1 MEELDEVVDLLRK
14 YLGGKLTEPERER
27 LERWSAQH
35 PANRALL
42 ESLSDEESLF
52 AGYADYSA
60 MYDESVSNRI
70 RRIEDT
76 LMESI
81 THDSRPKRRI
91 LQWLPY
97 AAAILL
103 VALAGTWFFY
113 GGGGGSPDVKVERIA
128 DIPPGGNRATLTLAD
143 GRTISLD
150 EVRDGII
157 ISGGEITYNDGNPLA
172 EVDEKDGTAFFE
184 LSTPKGGTYR
194 VTLSDGTT
202 VWLNAASTLKYPNRF
217 TGNER
222 TVALVGEAYFEVSK
236 GAPFK
241 VISRGQTV
249 EVLGTQFNVSAYAD
263 EQQVQTTLVEGVV
276 QIAAENQPEVMQL
289 QPGEQSTLTATH
301 LEKSR
306 VSVASVVS
314 WKEGLFSFHET
325 ELRKVMNQL
334 SRWYDVKVEYQ
345 GTIPPTFYYGAIS
358 RKETLS
364 VVLDL
369 LRQSGLNF
377 RIDKTTGINKVIVL
391 P

>member
-1 MEELDEVVDLLRK
+1 MQDLNGLYTRYLNKQCSPEEVRTLLAHFHLK
-14 YLGGKLTEPERER
+14 GDKSSLR
-27 LERWSAQH
+27 L
-35 PANRALL
+35 
-42 ESLSDEESLF
+42 
-52 AGYADYSA
+52 
-60 MYDESVSNRI
+60 
-70 RRIEDT
+70 
-76 LMESI
+76 
-81 THDSRPKRRI
+81 RI
-91 LQWLPY
+91 LQELEKDDNEATSSPEIERALTRVHQRLIDDIAINSAPSKIKRIYPY
-97 AAAILL
+97 AGAAAILL
-103 VALAGTWFFY
+103 GVLMAGWLVKRYTKDRSPIVENQIDVA
-113 GGGGGSPDVKVERIA
+113 
-128 DIPPGGNRATLTLAD
+128 PGGNKATLIVEN
-143 GRTISLD
+143 GGTIDLS
-150 EVRDGII
+150 ETTTGIVI
-157 ISGGEITYNDGNPLA
+157 GNDITYM
-172 EVDEKDGTAFFE
+172 DGTPVQQQNGTA
-184 LSTPKGGTYR
+184 LSGERISQLVLTTPKGGTYR

-202 VWLNAASTLKYPNRF
+202 VWLNAASSLKYPNRF

-236 GAPFK
+236 GVPFK
-241 VISRGQTV
+241 VVSRGQTV

-276 QIAAENQPEVMQL
+276 QIAAESQPEVMQL

-306 VSVASVVS
+306 VSIASVVS

-325 ELRKVMNQL
+325 ELRVVMNQL

-364 VVLDL
+364 AVLDL